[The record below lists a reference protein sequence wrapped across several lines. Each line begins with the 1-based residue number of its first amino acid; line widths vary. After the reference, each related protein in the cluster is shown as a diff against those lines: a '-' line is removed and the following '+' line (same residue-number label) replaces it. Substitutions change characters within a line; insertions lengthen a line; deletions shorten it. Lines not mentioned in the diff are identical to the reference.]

1 MLCKPHRYWLA
12 EHHIERYIN
21 LNIVMQDI
29 SEQLLREQL
38 LKISQRLIT
47 TGLNKGTA
55 GNCSVRS
62 GDSFLVT
69 PSGMAVEDMTADSMV
84 QMQFDGSYE
93 QNKIPSSEWRFHRDI
108 LANRP
113 DVNAIVHT
121 HSMFTTTLACLH
133 KDIPPFHYM
142 IAVAGGD
149 TIRCAPYA
157 LFGSQALSDNALE
170 ALIDRKACLLAN
182 HGMIALGKDLY
193 DALAVTVEVENLCE
207 QYWRVLQISGGQL
220 GEPHILSEAE
230 MRDVFQQFK
239 GYGKWA
245 I

>member
-1 MLCKPHRYWLA
+1 
-12 EHHIERYIN
+12 
-21 LNIVMQDI
+21 MQN
-29 SEQLLREQL
+29 EREQL
-38 LKISQRLIT
+38 LTIAQKLIE

-55 GNCSVRS
+55 GNASVRS
-62 GDSFLVT
+62 SDGFLIT
-69 PSGMAVEDMTADSMV
+69 PSGMAVEDMTATSMV
-84 QMQFDGSYE
+84 KMQFDGSYE
-93 QNKIPSSEWRFHRDI
+93 QGKIPSSEWRFHRDI
-108 LANRP
+108 LQLESTKSRA
-113 DVNAIVHT
+113 DINAVIHT
-121 HSMFTTTLACLH
+121 HSMFATTLACLH

-157 LFGSQALSDNALE
+157 LFGSQALSDNALV
-170 ALIDRKACLLAN
+170 ALTDRKACLLAN
-182 HGMIALGKDLY
+182 HGMIALGRDLD

-207 QYWRVLQISGGQL
+207 QYWRALQL